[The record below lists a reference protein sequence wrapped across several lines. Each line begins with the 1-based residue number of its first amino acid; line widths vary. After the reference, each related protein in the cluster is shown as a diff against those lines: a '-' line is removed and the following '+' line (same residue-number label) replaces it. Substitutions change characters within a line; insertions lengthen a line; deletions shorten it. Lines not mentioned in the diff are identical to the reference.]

1 MTRICQLNFGFL
13 QRMRLCRGF
22 VLVDTLRRQDFGF
35 QFFWDKNCLDNPVI
49 KKVDT
54 PNNWTRRGVYG
65 FGEKS

>member
-1 MTRICQLNFGFL
+1 M
-13 QRMRLCRGF
+13 
-22 VLVDTLRRQDFGF
+22 DTLRRQDFGF
-35 QFFWDKNCLDNPVI
+35 KFFWNKNCLDNPVI